1 MVHSVADLGTV
12 YAVAVKVRFSV
23 AELVFAVFESY
34 VPDVAVESAVLLKVV
49 DCSILV
55 SLYLSAMF
63 DCSIPPAD

>member
-34 VPDVAVESAVLLKVV
+34 VPDVAVESEVV